1 MVAEAQNDDANR
13 VATIVMVLIMRRI
26 KAVVLVVMAVRAVAF
41 VLALVLLCAA
51 GRPTTPCALVR
62 RPLGTATLSW
72 ASCEFKQIGDPPF
85 QGPFSQNPK
94 P

>member
-1 MVAEAQNDDANR
+1 MVAEAQNDDTNR
-13 VATIVMVLIMRRI
+13 VATVVMVLIIRRI
-26 KAVVLVVMAVRAVAF
+26 KAVVLVVMAVGVVAF

-62 RPLGTATLSW
+62 RPLGTSTLSCAGILLVETNW
-72 ASCEFKQIGDPPF
+72 GGSFP
-85 QGPFSQNPK
+85 GPFKPK